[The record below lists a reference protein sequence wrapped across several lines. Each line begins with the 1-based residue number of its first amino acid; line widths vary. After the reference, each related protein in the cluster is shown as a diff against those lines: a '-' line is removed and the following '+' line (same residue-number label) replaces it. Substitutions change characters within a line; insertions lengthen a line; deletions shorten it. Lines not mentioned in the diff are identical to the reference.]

1 MAIHCRILAWEIPW
15 TEEPGGLWSL
25 VSQRVG
31 HDWTHTDT
39 HTHRHTHRHTGSFRS
54 FMQDLVSWPEIEPR
68 PCFLFFQIPLPIVSD
83 GKVSACNVGDLGLI
97 PGLGKSSGEGNG
109 SPLQYSCLGISM
121 DRGAWWATIHGVT
134 KSRTR
139 LSDFTFTSNCT
150 IVVLYIKFI
159 DVRSPTIQC

>member
-68 PCFLFFQIPLPIVSD
+68 PCFLFFSNPS
-83 GKVSACNVGDLGLI
+83 
-97 PGLGKSSGEGNG
+97 
-109 SPLQYSCLGISM
+109 
-121 DRGAWWATIHGVT
+121 
-134 KSRTR
+134 
-139 LSDFTFTSNCT
+139 SNCLRWQSVCLQCWRLGFDPWVGKILWRRKWQPT
-150 IVVLYIKFI
+150 PVFLPGNFHGQRSLVGYNPWGHKESDTTEWLHFHFQLYYCCLIY
-159 DVRSPTIQC
+159 